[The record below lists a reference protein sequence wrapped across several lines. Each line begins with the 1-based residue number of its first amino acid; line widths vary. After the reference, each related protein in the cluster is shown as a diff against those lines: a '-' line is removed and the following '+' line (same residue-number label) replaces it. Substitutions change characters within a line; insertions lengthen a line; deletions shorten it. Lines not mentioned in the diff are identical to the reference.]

1 MERRQSSPKTLDVL
15 VVGAGHAGCEAAWI
29 AARLGAKTLL
39 LTLNL
44 DTIAKMSCNP
54 AIGGLAKGQL
64 VREVDALGGIMARV
78 TDLTGIQ
85 FRMLNRGR
93 GPAVHSPRAQAD
105 RWLYSQT
112 MKLMLEEQPNLWLR
126 QANVCGLLI
135 EGGRCVGVRDRMGC
149 EYRARAVIL
158 TTGTFL
164 NGMVHLGEQEVP
176 AGRAGEPPALGISD
190 DLRSLGLEVGRLTTN
205 TPPRLHGATIDYA
218 ALTPQYGD
226 DPPQPFSFSTREIQ
240 RPSLPCHLTHT
251 NERTHEIVRANA
263 HRSAEMS
270 GRAAGAVPRYCPSIE
285 AKVVRFPEKASH
297 QLFLEPE
304 GEHTHEVYANGLF
317 NTLPPEV
324 QVAMVRSIRGLEE
337 TEIVR
342 YGYGVAYDFVP
353 PYQLKPSLETLRVPG
368 LFHAGQI
375 NGTSG
380 YEEAAAQGIMAGI
393 NAALAARGEAP
404 LVLAR
409 SDAYIGVLIDDL
421 VTLSP
426 REPYRM
432 FTSRAEHRLLLRQDN
447 ADRRLMPTARRLGV
461 CDDTL
466 WDALQAKE
474 RAIRETLDY
483 IVHRHHEG
491 VPLLRWLRRPGIA
504 FANIEALDSSL
515 AERVAQASGLCPP
528 SQVKE
533 QVEIEVK
540 YEGYIARQ
548 QLEVQRLHRMETRP
562 IPEALDYQAIKEL
575 SAESRDKLAL
585 LRPATLGQASR
596 IAGVSPADLALLMV
610 HIERVAASRG

>member
-1 MERRQSSPKTLDVL
+1 
-15 VVGAGHAGCEAAWI
+15 
-29 AARLGAKTLL
+29 
-39 LTLNL
+39 
-44 DTIAKMSCNP
+44 
-54 AIGGLAKGQL
+54 
-64 VREVDALGGIMARV
+64 
-78 TDLTGIQ
+78 
-85 FRMLNRGR
+85 
-93 GPAVHSPRAQAD
+93 
-105 RWLYSQT
+105 
-112 MKLMLEEQPNLWLR
+112 
-126 QANVCGLLI
+126 
-135 EGGRCVGVRDRMGC
+135 
-149 EYRARAVIL
+149 
-158 TTGTFL
+158 
-164 NGMVHLGEQEVP
+164 
-176 AGRAGEPPALGISD
+176 
-190 DLRSLGLEVGRLTTN
+190 
-205 TPPRLHGATIDYA
+205 
-218 ALTPQYGD
+218 
-226 DPPQPFSFSTREIQ
+226 
-240 RPSLPCHLTHT
+240 
-251 NERTHEIVRANA
+251 
-263 HRSAEMS
+263 MS